1 VSYVVTASPGGK
13 TCTIAG
19 AAGSCTVRGLA
30 NGKSYTFTTVGVNTS
45 PRPSAVSAASAPIKV
60 GYFSLRLNSATGT
73 TITTTFNAPGVG
85 WAYQHGYT
93 TQQGRT
99 SAPHQISICAMSKKV
114 RKAGKT
120 KLTCTLTKAAR
131 AARKR
136 GTLTV
141 SMVTTFIATGK
152 APVAS
157 TTALTLR
164 RR

>member
-1 VSYVVTASPGGK
+1 
-13 TCTIAG
+13 
-19 AAGSCTVRGLA
+19 
-30 NGKSYTFTTVGVNTS
+30 
-45 PRPSAVSAASAPIKV
+45 
-60 GYFSLRLNSATGT
+60 
-73 TITTTFNAPGVG
+73 
-85 WAYQHGYT
+85 
-93 TQQGRT
+93 
-99 SAPHQISICAMSKKV
+99 V